1 MPRVTASSSVRE
13 RTRDWMPMSRNFF
26 SKARAGTMMESMPLP
41 VPMVQKEVPV
51 MSEKNAQMSTVL
63 TRNMEGE
70 RSFRPQ

>member
-41 VPMVQKEVPV
+41 VPMV
-51 MSEKNAQMSTVL
+51 M
-63 TRNMEGE
+63 R
-70 RSFRPQ
+70 